1 MRQANERRCYNVT
14 LPLVSRAHIKSD
26 HCNMKTFPFQWT
38 DLSFYDTKL
47 QPKNQQE
54 TVVLWVYF
62 LCGHFSMIGEWQFL
76 AVRLKFNL
84 GEIICCQQKRQIN
97 HTISPS
103 YTLELWTHKQKKK
116 NYHHKWSSIRRRHT
130 MILHQRLMEKLDIIW
145 YAGGLFW
152 TESYCYKL
160 CISSKTWFNPIGA
173 EAKIFWENKVN
184 TMVADAMATQG
195 AMASAAMVLAMQ
207 MNPCLP

>member
-1 MRQANERRCYNVT
+1 MALKVVTLTDSSGASDEKSVNTRIILCMRQANERRCYNVT
-14 LPLVSRAHIKSD
+14 LPLISRAHIKSD

-47 QPKNQQE
+47 QPKKQQE

-103 YTLELWTHKQKKK
+103 YTLDLWTHKQEKKK
-116 NYHHKWSSIRRRHT
+116 
-130 MILHQRLMEKLDIIW
+130 
-145 YAGGLFW
+145 
-152 TESYCYKL
+152 
-160 CISSKTWFNPIGA
+160 ISSQMIKHQAQAHNDLTSKAYGKIGDNLICWRSFFNRI
-173 EAKIFWENKVN
+173 
-184 TMVADAMATQG
+184 
-195 AMASAAMVLAMQ
+195 L
-207 MNPCLP
+207 LL